1 MKIYFVKGVKI
12 VGRKIALRG
21 SEEEINASLIG
32 REVEVPKGFL
42 AVYVGD
48 GMRRFVIPTA
58 YLCMPEFREILD
70 KMEKEFGF
78 NQKGGLKIP
87 CDEEDFEVMI
97 SFLDQVEQRKRKI
110 KMKTLQKK
118 QYFAISQ
125 AS

>member
-1 MKIYFVKGVKI
+1 MKIYFVKGLKI
-12 VGRKIALRG
+12 VGRKVALRG
-21 SEEEINASLIG
+21 IEEETKASLIG
-32 REVEVPKGFL
+32 REVEVPKGCL

-48 GMRRFVIPTA
+48 AMRRFVIPTA
-58 YLCMPEFREILD
+58 YLCLPEFREILD

-97 SFLDQVEQRKRKI
+97 SFLDQVERRKRKI
-110 KMKTLQKK
+110 KMKTLQGKH
-118 QYFAISQ
+118 YFAISH

>member
-1 MKIYFVKGVKI
+1 MKIYFIKGLKI
-12 VGRKIALRG
+12 VERKIALRG
-21 SEEEINASLIG
+21 REEEMKASLIG
-32 REVEVPKGFL
+32 GKVEVPKGYL

-58 YLCMPEFREILD
+58 YLCLPEFREILD

-87 CDEEDFEVMI
+87 CDEEDFEEMI
-97 SFLDQVEQRKRKI
+97 SFLDQVGRRKRKI
-110 KMKTLQKK
+110 KRKTPQEK